1 MSEFKEYEE
10 WEASLDQKYLK
21 QLSPDAFE
29 LSPAAFYAGQQSQ
42 QDKIDALEVQLKGAE
57 ERAKL
62 ILDHKNKMVDKLQKE
77 NDRLNTWYKNVKLQL
92 ENKQIDCD
100 RSDREVDELQK
111 KYDAMHN
118 AFIFADDCRKEWH
131 ESYMNV
137 RLERDELQAR
147 VDELKITQNNL
158 ELKAEDAECVSMS
171 LDDQGVEKC
180 DDDGKSYSLWG
191 RVCQFK
197 KSNNITERDEL
208 QARVDKVVHILTY
221 TNHASTPLCNELRDI
236 LKGNKDEN

>member
-1 MSEFKEYEE
+1 MSEFDKWWEE
-10 WEASLDQKYLK
+10 NYMNVSSDRTEAEDIYNLGVESQQAKIDKLK
-21 QLSPDAFE
+21 SDNQLSE
-29 LSPAAFYAGQQSQ
+29 SQIGQACVKWKEIAEKRQA
-42 QDKIDALEVQLKGAE
+42 KIDILEVQLRGAE

-62 ILDHKNKMVDKLQKE
+62 ILDHKNKMVD
-77 NDRLNTWYKNVKLQL
+77 
-92 ENKQIDCD
+92 
-100 RSDREVDELQK
+100 ELQK
-111 KYDAMHN
+111 KYDAMYN
-118 AFIFADDCRKEWH
+118 AFVVADDCRKEWH

-208 QARVDKVVHILTY
+208 QARIDRVVHILTY